1 MHFWLTLLIFLTY
14 TLHPLLQN
22 QVEINN
28 LGVDYQFG
36 QTITFHAWITSQN
49 PVKEVFIFI
58 NPDGQETRVEK
69 ANLDNLGQADYSI
82 DLSQKPLQPFTQVV
96 YWFRANLPDGSQV
109 ESNKANFIYEDNR
122 FIWQKLEEDGFQVNW
137 VEGDLSFGQA
147 ALNTAKGAKASAT
160 KYLPETLP
168 QPLKVYIYPHPID
181 LQKALQLG
189 QFPWIAGHAS
199 TALGTI
205 LVSIPPGSDQQLE
218 MERQIP
224 HELMHI
230 LEYQASP
237 EAYQRLPTWLTEG
250 MASLAEVYP
259 NPDYQRSLTKATEN
273 NALIQIKLLCTGFS
287 REASSAFLSYA
298 ESNSFVGFLYQKYGS
313 SGLQNLMKKYQ
324 DGLGCEEGV
333 LSAFGVP
340 LDQLEYRWK
349 QEALGI
355 NVNLLAWKNLSPYL
369 FLSLL
374 LLIPPLALSFRRKS

>member
-1 MHFWLTLLIFLTY
+1 MHFWLTLLIFLTQSFQPIFQ
-14 TLHPLLQN
+14 T
-22 QVEINN
+22 QVDINN

-36 QTITFHAWITSQN
+36 QRISFHGWITTQD
-49 PVKEVFIFI
+49 PVQEVYIFI
-58 NPDGQETRVEK
+58 KPDGQETRVEK
-69 ANLDNLGQADYSI
+69 ANLDFLGKAEYSE

-96 YWFRANLPDGSQV
+96 YWFRATLPDGSQI
-109 ESNKANFIYEDNR
+109 ESNKADFVYEDNR
-122 FIWQKLEEDGFQVNW
+122 FTWQKLEEDGFQVNW

-147 ALNTAKGAKASAT
+147 ALNTAKEAKTSAT
-160 KYLPETLP
+160 KYLQVALP
-168 QPLKVYIYPHPID
+168 QPLKVYIYPRAID

-230 LEYQASP
+230 LEYQASR

-273 NALIQIKLLCTGFS
+273 NALIQIKFLCNGFS

-298 ESNSFVGFLYQKYGS
+298 ESNSFVRFLYQKYGS
-313 SGLQNLMKKYQ
+313 SGLQNLMQKYQ

-340 LDQLEYRWK
+340 LEQLEYRWK
-349 QEALGI
+349 QESLGI
-355 NVNLLAWKNLSPYL
+355 NVNLLAWKNFSPYL

-374 LLIPPLALSFRRKS
+374 LLIPPLALSLRRKS